1 MTPTLNSVVLLIAA
15 TLCCATVSGKPVDD
29 FIAAINSHSLSKL
42 EALMTEDHTFI
53 DAHGNQVRGKT
64 NMLAGW
70 KGYFEW
76 FPDYKIEAS
85 KTIADGD
92 TVAVFGKASGT
103 FRDASAKDT
112 KSHWELPASW
122 RAIVKGEKIAVWQ
135 VYADTKIPFEII
147 ERYAVATNDDRV
159 QGFGGVFFKADNPKE
174 LAAWYD
180 KHLGTEFGK
189 KGFAQ
194 FWWREYGNAQR
205 GASTTFG
212 VFKSSSKY
220 FDPSTKPFM
229 FNFRVRDL
237 EATLKKLKQEGVTVM
252 EKVETFEYGK
262 FGWIV
267 DLEGNKIELWQPL
280 NEEEQFKKKH

>member
-1 MTPTLNSVVLLIAA
+1 MRWRLNTVALLSVA
-15 TLCCATVSGKPVDD
+15 TVCSATVSGKPVDD

-42 EALMTEDHTFI
+42 GALMTDDHTFI
-53 DAHGNQVRGKT
+53 DAHGNEVRGKT

-76 FPDYKIEAS
+76 FPDYRIDAS
-85 KTIADGD
+85 RTISDGD
-92 TVAVFGKASGT
+92 TIAVFGTASGT
-103 FRDASAKDT
+103 FRDAPAKRD
-112 KSHWELPASW
+112 KAHWELPASW
-122 RAIVKGEKIAVWQ
+122 RAIVKGKKIAVWQ

-147 ERYAVATNDDRV
+147 ERYTVATNDERI
-159 QGFGGVFFKADNPKE
+159 QGFGGVFFKAEKPKE

-180 KHLGTEFGK
+180 EHLGTEFRKQGYT
-189 KGFAQ
+189 Q
-194 FWWREYGNAQR
+194 LWWREYDNPQR

-212 VFKSSSKY
+212 IFKSSSDY
-220 FDPSTKPFM
+220 FAPSTKPFM

-237 EATLKKLKQEGVTVM
+237 DATRKRLKREGVTVM
-252 EKVETFEYGK
+252 DKVQSYDYGK

-280 NEEEQFKKKH
+280 NEEEQFKKK